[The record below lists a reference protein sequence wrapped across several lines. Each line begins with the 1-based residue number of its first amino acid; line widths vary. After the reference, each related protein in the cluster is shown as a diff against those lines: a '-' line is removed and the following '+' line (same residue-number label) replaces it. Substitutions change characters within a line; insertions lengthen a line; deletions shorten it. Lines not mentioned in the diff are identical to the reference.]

1 MYYIGLCERRTMHFN
16 NIDYED
22 VEKNNNLK
30 LLEENM
36 KIKVIRG
43 KRYSPVLSKENLL
56 DEAALEIAFI
66 IEETGRQPL
75 QFNDF
80 IVSYDLENGTQFIPP
95 CHIDKST
102 GKTPFLIDM
111 KSSSKQ
117 SGQIDQKTLK
127 EVLHTK
133 SICQECPLQKECLAT
148 SMTGIQL
155 ARSSE
160 KERTIPNSDPS
171 LVINE
176 YLISGGFT
184 PQERGII
191 FEKLC
196 NILEDWDNIHD

>member
-43 KRYSPVLSKENLL
+43 KRYSPVLSKETLL

>member
-1 MYYIGLCERRTMHFN
+1 MYVSLYERRNMHFED
-16 NIDYED
+16 IDSVNMD
-22 VEKNNNLK
+22 DNGNLK
-30 LLEENM
+30 LLEENL

-43 KRYSPVLSKENLL
+43 KRYSPIMSREELL

-80 IVSYDLENGTQFIPP
+80 IVSYDLENGTQFMPP
-95 CHIDKST
+95 CHIEKST

-111 KSSSKQ
+111 ESSSKQ
-117 SGQIDQKTLK
+117 SGQIDEKTLK
-127 EVLHTK
+127 EIIHTK
-133 SICQECPLQKECLAT
+133 SICQQCPLQKECLAT

-160 KERTIPNSDPS
+160 KERTIPKSYPS

-196 NILEDWDNIHD
+196 DILESWDNIND

>member
-1 MYYIGLCERRTMHFN
+1 MYYIGLCERRTMHFD
-16 NIDYED
+16 NIDYVD

-196 NILEDWDNIHD
+196 NILEDWDSIHD

>member
-1 MYYIGLCERRTMHFN
+1 MYYVDLCERRTMHFD
-16 NIDYED
+16 NIDSIDIE
-22 VEKNNNLK
+22 ENNNLK
-30 LLEENM
+30 LLKENL

-43 KRYSPVLSKENLL
+43 KRYSPVLSKEDLL

-127 EVLHTK
+127 EILHTK

-160 KERTIPNSDPS
+160 KERTIPNSNPS

-196 NILEDWDNIHD
+196 NILEDWDNIHG